1 MRAEREVEKDPPF
14 GREYCLADP
23 RTGVATGVTPWPQYA
38 FKMSMFNVS
47 CNSH

>member
-1 MRAEREVEKDPPF
+1 MHGQADEARECYYFPTL
-14 GREYCLADP
+14 RQAWP
-23 RTGVATGVTPWPQYA
+23 RGVAPKPQYA